1 MYIPSD
7 YYREFK
13 AYCEEE
19 FQNNNGIYDS
29 FTDEQVEVIKDYFRW
44 RSKRRVHELCRNT
57 TLAVKPK
64 KAEILSSLMG
74 GATDWE
80 YDGCVDMGYFGGGRC
95 DLGHTL
101 RYEHYAYSPS
111 TGRRLVFGVNCA
123 SDFFGIE
130 PEKLRKISE
139 VQSEVLEEIKF
150 IAFIINTGRH
160 REYINKEYGDLVDI
174 IAAFR
179 DRLNEVFGYEWN
191 QMMGAFLKVKL
202 PLTPSMLNRIEY
214 VRSKF
219 YNKYLASKK
228 KLEAL
233 APYIGNDKEIA
244 GSILTGTWHELFYT
258 KVILDTVLGNNK
270 YEAKQK
276 SAMLRLGAG
285 YHKAHALLKQGKV
298 DIIQIARSGAV
309 QVYKVKTQ
317 KGIRLAT
324 KSEISDNVV
333 ELFVE
338 RIPIVKD
345 EEYKMISIFAWGEN
359 GLSSFYEQS
368 GCENGHDNAEK
379 VVKSSKLMVDAIR
392 WVVNNVEYLKSIE
405 QKLNNK
411 SGNLVEYPDSADDGS
426 ITTPIKDAL
435 MRLYRDPEVANKA
448 SVGGFYSTVLDI
460 CKRHALYG
468 YELSPKQAAVIRKA
482 YLDMYSN
489 KVEAKAQSGELDI
502 MKKIELLLKNKD
514 LPEMKKHQ
522 FAFQVIETVKKYG
535 RVSDKQRNVIERAYK
550 ALEQALGQGS
560 VFIENNSKQPVTVIS
575 TYDED
580 KNSVFENRATKKRIG
595 AGFLGNIPSISE
607 MSQALGLGMLKSDDK
622 EAQ

>member
-44 RSKRRVHELCRNT
+44 RSKRRVRELCRNT
-57 TLAVKPK
+57 ALAVKPK
-64 KAEILSSLMG
+64 KAEILSTLMG

-111 TGRRLVFGVNCA
+111 TGRRLVFGITCA

-160 REYINKEYGDLVDI
+160 REYINKKYGDLVDI

-191 QMMGAFLKVKL
+191 QIMGAFLKAKL

-219 YNKYLASKK
+219 YDKYLASKK
-228 KLEAL
+228 LLETL
-233 APYIGNDKEIA
+233 AQYIGNDKEIA
-244 GSILTGTWHELFYT
+244 DSILTGAWSDIFYT
-258 KVILDTVLGNNK
+258 RVILDTVLGNNK

-285 YHKAHALLKQGKV
+285 YHKAHSLLEQEKV
-298 DIIQIARSGAV
+298 DIIKIASNAAV

-317 KGIRLAT
+317 KGVRLAT
-324 KSEISDNVV
+324 KSEIADNVV

-338 RIPIVKD
+338 RLPIVKD
-345 EEYKMISIFAWGEN
+345 EEYKMISIFAWGKN
-359 GLSSFYEQS
+359 GDSSFYGQS
-368 GCENGHDNAEK
+368 GCEDGHDNAEK
-379 VVKSSKLMVDAIR
+379 IVKSSKLMVDAIR
-392 WVVNNVEYLKSIE
+392 WVVNNVEYLKGLE
-405 QKLNNK
+405 QKFNSK
-411 SGNLVEYPDSADDGS
+411 SGHFVEYPDSADDGS
-426 ITTPIKDAL
+426 TTTPIKDAL

-448 SVGGFYSTVLDI
+448 SAGGFYSTVLDI
-460 CKRHALYG
+460 CKKHALYG

-482 YLDMYSN
+482 YQDMYSS
-489 KVEAKAQSGELDI
+489 KAEAKQQNGELDI

-514 LPEMKKHQ
+514 LPELSKHQ

-535 RVSDKQRNVIERAYK
+535 KVSDKQRNIIEKAYE

-560 VFIENNSKQPVTVIS
+560 VFIENNSKQPVAAIS
-575 TYDED
+575 TDDD
-580 KNSVFENRATKKRIG
+580 KNSLFETRATRKRIG
-595 AGFLGNIPSISE
+595 AGFLGNMPSISE
-607 MSQALGLGMLKSDDK
+607 MSQALGLGMFKSDDK
-622 EAQ
+622 EVQ